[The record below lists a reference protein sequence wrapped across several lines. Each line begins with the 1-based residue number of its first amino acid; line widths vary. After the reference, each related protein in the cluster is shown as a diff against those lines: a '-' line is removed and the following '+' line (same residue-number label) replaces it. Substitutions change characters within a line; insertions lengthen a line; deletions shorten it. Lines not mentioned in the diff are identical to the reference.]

1 MRPRSRQPARFVEKR
16 PVVNERRGIG
26 GPFRGPR
33 NEEKGR
39 NPVTFL
45 SKASAGLMA
54 PPSPFRLREK
64 KFGSVDAPFL
74 LQHGHVFGL
83 MIL

>member
-54 PPSPFRLREK
+54 PPPPLQITGKEIRLR
-64 KFGSVDAPFL
+64 
-74 LQHGHVFGL
+74 
-83 MIL
+83 

>member
-54 PPSPFRLREK
+54 PLLPLQITGKEIRLR
-64 KFGSVDAPFL
+64 
-74 LQHGHVFGL
+74 
-83 MIL
+83 